1 MEENRNEREN
11 IWSSHLVILFS
22 HTFFCTVLIVEDL
35 FLGWEHWVVPLI
47 VIEVIV
53 CWWLHLAQT
62 FTPKRRLR
70 IYILLGLMTFFFY
83 GVHATS
89 FYDLAAVMVVLLLVY
104 MTTGEMELVYSGMA
118 AYYLTVLYDLLFV
131 PEFRF
136 SISILSVTRLLLHLA
151 IVALAG
157 YLARMMIMHRKS
169 TAADFMNRIAQ
180 LEETNRRTED
190 FLTNVSHELRTPIN
204 AVTGISAVM
213 LKNEHD
219 VRRKKDL
226 RAIQEAGKRL
236 FDQIGDILDH
246 TEINTG
252 RLQISEDNYMI
263 SSLVS
268 DLYSEM
274 HVVHGARDVVLMFDI
289 ATELPGILRGDGRKI
304 KKIIRHLIENAV
316 KFTKQGAAY
325 VRISGIKKEYGINLL
340 IQVSDTGIG
349 IDEEEIE
356 RLTERFYQSDGGRSR
371 SAGGLGLGLS
381 VVQGLTNAMEG
392 FMQIKSVRD
401 EGTTVLVSIP
411 QKIVDGAPCMRLD
424 EPEGICVAFY
434 DRPETYRIP
443 GVWDFFNA
451 LISNLERGLHLSAYR
466 ATQLSELDGLLE
478 RVPLTHLFMGWVEY
492 EKDIDYFENLGK
504 QLQVVVLTEPG
515 RSPRENSR
523 IRLLRTPL
531 SSFSVVNALNDK
543 LPEGGMPG
551 AGEYIDAFA
560 NRQMICPGVRV
571 LVVDDEIMNLVVAR
585 GIFKDYQLAVETA
598 GSGAEAL
605 EMCKSRSYDMVFL
618 DHMMPEMD
626 GVEVMKRMRKIDPK
640 GTMKIVALTA
650 NAVSGAREM
659 FFEEGFDEFLAK
671 PLEYVELERVF
682 RKLLPASSIRYIEAE
697 EEQKQETVKAAEKEV
712 KTQAEPPTEDGRLLR
727 LKRIGLDTA
736 GGMDYCMDDAD
747 FYLLLLEE
755 FVAEAGA
762 MADGLRTYSIQGEE
776 ESCHAVLSAVRS
788 VAKMIG
794 ASVLEEAA
802 AGADVAEVSGCM
814 TGLAEDI
821 AEALDDVE
829 EEQDDIS
836 DDDLS
841 RELAALG
848 GFLNTYEADRA
859 LSLLETLLSYQNLE
873 SGLIAR
879 LQEVQQ
885 DVKNYDL
892 RQAASKLNG
901 LA

>member
-263 SSLVS
+263 SSLIS

-289 ATELPGILRGDGRKI
+289 ATELPGVLRGDGRKI

-325 VRISGIKKEYGINLL
+325 VRIAGIKKEYGINLL

-478 RVPLTHLFMGWVEY
+478 RVPLTHLFMGWEEY

-523 IRLLRTPL
+523 IRLLRAPL

-605 EMCKSRSYDMVFL
+605 EMCKSRSYDMAFL

-697 EEQKQETVKAAEKEV
+697 EEQKQETVKAVEKEV
-712 KTQAEPPTEDGRLLR
+712 KTQAKPPTEDGRLLR

-755 FVAEAGA
+755 FVAEAGV

-794 ASVLEEAA
+794 APVLEEAA

-821 AEALDDVE
+821 AEALEDVE

-836 DDDLS
+836 DDNLS

-873 SGLIAR
+873 SGLVAR
-879 LQEVQQ
+879 L
-885 DVKNYDL
+885 
-892 RQAASKLNG
+892 
-901 LA
+901 